1 MKNDIE
7 IFNVFGDG
15 FDRFGFPGR
24 QYRVT
29 AGHGGEAILI
39 IGIEKTAVIDCGM
52 AYCGDGVVRNI
63 KDKLAEEGRSTLDFA
78 FLTHSHYDHMGA
90 LPYLR
95 KAFPEIIVYG
105 IAHCQA
111 ILQRPNAKV
120 LMKELGTAARD
131 LYRPE
136 STEEIPVD
144 DLAVDVALKDGDI
157 VSLGN
162 ETIQAIEAK
171 GHTDCSMAYA
181 LEPDGILFTSE
192 STGIVEAGLAI
203 NTPILK
209 SFADSKA
216 SLDKCKAYGAR
227 YICLPHFGLIPQDF
241 NEEYW
246 DRFEQGCEDR
256 IQMARE
262 MKAEGLEADQMLER
276 YRDRYWDPIME
287 QEQPIEAFLINAKN
301 IIKAALR
308 ALEMEEK

>member
-1 MKNDIE
+1 MAEEKQETRAQEQLVDLGSATTRSSRGNI
-7 IFNVFGDG
+7 
-15 FDRFGFPGR
+15 
-24 QYRVT
+24 YT
-29 AGHGGEAILI
+29 LTI
-39 IGIEKTAVIDCGM
+39 IGQIEG
-52 AYCGDGVVRNI
+52 
-63 KDKLAEEGRSTLDFA
+63 
-78 FLTHSHYDHMGA
+78 HQA
-90 LPYLR
+90 LPENVKTTKY
-95 KAFPEIIVYG
+95 E
-105 IAHCQA
+105 H
-111 ILQRPNAKV
+111 ILPQ
-120 LMKELGTAARD
+120 
-131 LYRPE
+131 
-136 STEEIPVD
+136 
-144 DLAVDVALKDGDI
+144 LA
-157 VSLGN
+157 
-162 ETIQAIEAK
+162 AIEDSDEI
-171 GHTDCSMAYA
+171 GGVLVLLNTMGGD
-181 LEPDGILFTSE
+181 
-192 STGIVEAGLAI
+192 VEAGLAI

-209 SFADSKA
+209 SFADAKA

>member
-1 MKNDIE
+1 MD
-7 IFNVFGDG
+7 
-15 FDRFGFPGR
+15 
-24 QYRVT
+24 T
-29 AGHGGEAILI
+29 
-39 IGIEKTAVIDCGM
+39 
-52 AYCGDGVVRNI
+52 
-63 KDKLAEEGRSTLDFA
+63 
-78 FLTHSHYDHMGA
+78 
-90 LPYLR
+90 
-95 KAFPEIIVYG
+95 
-105 IAHCQA
+105 
-111 ILQRPNAKV
+111 
-120 LMKELGTAARD
+120 
-131 LYRPE
+131 
-136 STEEIPVD
+136 
-144 DLAVDVALKDGDI
+144 ALKDGDM

-209 SFADSKA
+209 SFADA
-216 SLDKCKAYGAR
+216 MTSLEKCRGYGAK

-246 DRFEQGCEDR
+246 MQFQQGCEDR
-256 IQMARE
+256 IQMVRE
-262 MKAEGLEADQMLER
+262 MKKEGLDADQMLER

-308 ALEMEEK
+308 ALDEK